1 MKANAPKRKVFDAV
15 DVLMGEEE
23 VRNNND
29 IRELSIESIKP
40 FHNHPF
46 RLYDGERLE
55 DMVESI
61 KEHGVLNP
69 VIVLKTEDGYEMLS
83 GHNRQNAARL
93 AGLRTI
99 PAIVKSE
106 LTEEEAYIYVIETNL
121 MQRSFTDME
130 ISEKAAVLQERYDK
144 VMSQGKRNDILKEIA
159 RLEGKDITCGHGDHK
174 LKTRDSVGEE
184 YGLSGS
190 SVARLLR
197 VNHLIEPLKDKV
209 DKGSLGMK
217 IAIQLSYLTKEE
229 QEMIHDAMK
238 EMHVKLSQ
246 HQVIKLREHAGELTP
261 GRVRRY
267 IKMADPNKKL
277 PVVKVP
283 TRLIQ
288 QYFSKMEP
296 DRVDQILE
304 EAIREYFEKWE
315 G

>member
-1 MKANAPKRKVFDAV
+1 
-15 DVLMGEEE
+15 
-23 VRNNND
+23 
-29 IRELSIESIKP
+29 
-40 FHNHPF
+40 
-46 RLYDGERLE
+46 
-55 DMVESI
+55 
-61 KEHGVLNP
+61 
-69 VIVLKTEDGYEMLS
+69 MLS

-93 AGLRTI
+93 AGLKTI
-99 PAIVKSE
+99 PAIVKTG
-106 LTEEEAYIYVIETNL
+106 LTEEEAFIYVIETNL

-159 RLEGKDITCGHGDHK
+159 KLEGKESTSGHGDQK
-174 LKTRDSVGEE
+174 LWTRDAVGAE

-217 IAIQLSYLTKEE
+217 TAIQLSYLTKEE

-246 HQVIKLREHAGELTP
+246 YQVIKLREHAGELTP
-261 GRVRRY
+261 GRVRQY
-267 IKMADPNKKL
+267 IKMADPNKKV

-283 TRLIQ
+283 ARLIQ
-288 QYFSKMEP
+288 QYFTKMEP

-304 EAIREYFEKWE
+304 EAIREYFEKRE
-315 G
+315 V

>member
-15 DVLMGEEE
+15 DVLVGEEE

-46 RLYDGERLE
+46 RLYEGERLE

-69 VIVLKTEDGYEMLS
+69 VIVLKTGDGYEMLS
-83 GHNRQNAARL
+83 GHNRQNAARI
-93 AGLRTI
+93 AGLKTV
-99 PAIVKSE
+99 PAIVKAE
-106 LTEEEAYIYVIETNL
+106 LTEEEAYVYVIETNL

-144 VMSQGKRNDILKEIA
+144 VMSQGKRNDILREIA
-159 RLEGKDITCGHGDHK
+159 KLEGKESTSGHRDQK
-174 LKTRDSVGEE
+174 LWSRDAVGAE

-261 GRVRRY
+261 GRVRQY

-283 TRLIQ
+283 ARLIQ
-288 QYFSKMEP
+288 QYFAKMEP

-304 EAIREYFEKWE
+304 EAIREYFEKRE

>member
-29 IRELSIESIKP
+29 IRLLQIESIQP

-46 RLYDGERLE
+46 HLYEGERLE

-83 GHNRQNAARL
+83 GHNRQTAARL
-93 AGLRTI
+93 AGLKTI
-99 PAIVKSE
+99 PAIVKSG
-106 LTEEEAYIYVIETNL
+106 LTEEEAYVYVIETNL

-144 VMSQGKRNDILKEIA
+144 VFYHRKREAILKELEA
-159 RLEGKDITCGHGDHK
+159 LEGKELKGGHGDHH
-174 LKTRDSVGEE
+174 LKNRDTVGAE

-197 VNHLIEPLKDKV
+197 VNHLINPFKDKV

-229 QEMIHDAMK
+229 QEMIYDAMQ

-261 GRVRRY
+261 GRVRQY
-267 IKMADPNKKL
+267 IKMADPNKKV
-277 PVVKVP
+277 PIVKVP
-283 TRLIQ
+283 ARLIQ
-288 QYFSKMEP
+288 QYFAKMES

-304 EAIREYFEKWE
+304 EAIREYFEKRE

>member
-29 IRELSIESIKP
+29 IHELSIESIKP

-46 RLYDGERLE
+46 RLYEGERLE

-61 KEHGVLNP
+61 KEYGVLNP

-93 AGLRTI
+93 AGLKTI
-99 PAIVKSE
+99 PAIVKAE
-106 LTEEEAYIYVIETNL
+106 LTEEEAYVYVIETNL

-159 RLEGKDITCGHGDHK
+159 KLEGKESTSGHGDQK
-174 LKTRDSVGEE
+174 LWTRDAVGAE

-197 VNHLIEPLKDKV
+197 VNHLIDPLKDKV

-217 IAIQLSYLTKEE
+217 NAIQLSYLTKEE
-229 QEMIHDAMK
+229 QEMIYDAMK

-246 HQVIKLREHAGELTP
+246 HQIIKLREHAGELTP
-261 GRVRRY
+261 GRVRQF
-267 IKMADPNKKL
+267 IKMADPNKKV

-283 TRLIQ
+283 ARLIQ
-288 QYFSKMEP
+288 QYFTKMEP

-304 EAIREYFEKWE
+304 EAIREYFEKRE
-315 G
+315 V

>member
-15 DVLMGEEE
+15 DVLMGEED

-29 IRELSIESIKP
+29 IRFLQVESIKP

-46 RLYDGERLE
+46 HLYEGERLE

-61 KEHGVLNP
+61 QEHGVLNP

-93 AGLRTI
+93 AGLKTI
-99 PAIVKSE
+99 PAIVKTG
-106 LTEEEAYIYVIETNL
+106 LTEEEAYVYVIETNL

-159 RLEGKDITCGHGDHK
+159 RLEGKNVTCGHRDHK

-197 VNHLIEPLKDKV
+197 VNHLINPFKDKV

-217 IAIQLSYLTKEE
+217 IAIQLSYLIKEE
-229 QEMIHDAMK
+229 QEMIYEAMT

-261 GRVRRY
+261 GRVRQY

-283 TRLIQ
+283 ARLIQ

-304 EAIREYFEKWE
+304 EAIREYFEKRE